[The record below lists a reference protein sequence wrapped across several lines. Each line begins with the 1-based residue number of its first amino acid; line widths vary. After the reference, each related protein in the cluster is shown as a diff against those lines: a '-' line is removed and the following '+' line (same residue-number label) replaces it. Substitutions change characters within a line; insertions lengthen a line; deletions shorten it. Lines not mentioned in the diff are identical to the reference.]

1 MLLAQSCPTLCDTT
15 DGPPHPP
22 PGSSVHGIFQTRLL
36 DLPDPGIEPGSP
48 TTQADSILPEP
59 AGKEQKIN
67 GVSQQK
73 RRKNVEEKKLKAEL
87 EKTVP

>member
-1 MLLAQSCPTLCDTT
+1 MSDSLRHHGLH
-15 DGPPHPP
+15 PPPP

-48 TTQADSILPEP
+48 TMQADSILPEP